1 MKKEYKIIAVIL
13 FFSPLISA
21 FIMYGISEIPIDTPT
36 KTQFKFMTYNIHFGQ
51 GMDDEINLERI
62 AQNILTDKPDI
73 LGLQE
78 VDNGRIT
85 TQGIDMALWLAN
97 RLKMYYFYFPAENEH
112 TLGCALLSKYPI
124 TFQKGY
130 MIPSIDLQ
138 RVLIHGTIKINSSLS
153 LDVFVTHLG
162 LIERDEDL
170 TAQVDFV
177 VQKTNEVNKT
187 SKKILMGDFNLEYNS
202 SEIAPVFTYF
212 DDTLGGVPRP
222 LTFPSYNLYDVPE
235 TSIDYIFATG
245 YSSII
250 NSYVIRDFDPNID
263 GDPAEFGSDHLPVVT
278 ILTFLG

>member
-13 FFSPLISA
+13 FFLPLISA
-21 FIMYGISEIPIDTPT
+21 FIMYGISEIPIETPT

-97 RLKMYYFYFPAENEH
+97 RLNMYYFYFPAENEH

-124 TFQKGY
+124 TYQKGY

-202 SEIAPVFTYF
+202 SEIFPVFTYF

-245 YSSII
+245 YSSIV

-263 GDPAEFGSDHLPVVT
+263 DDPAEFGSDHLPVVT
-278 ILTFLG
+278 ILTF

>member
-21 FIMYGISEIPIDTPT
+21 FIMYGISEIPIETPT

-138 RVLIHGTIKINSSLS
+138 RVLIHGTIKINSTLS

-177 VQKTNEVNKT
+177 LSKTNATVVNP
-187 SKKILMGDFNLEYNS
+187 KILMGDFNLDNNTA
-202 SEIAPVFTYF
+202 EIQTIREVFNDTMDGF
-212 DDTLGGVPRP
+212 DTDPI
-222 LTFPSYNLYDVPE
+222 TFPSYNLYDVPE

-245 YSSII
+245 YSSVID
-250 NSYVIRDFDPNID
+250 SYVIRDFNPNID
-263 GDPAEFGSDHLPVVT
+263 DDPAEFGSDHLPVVS
-278 ILTFLG
+278 ILTF